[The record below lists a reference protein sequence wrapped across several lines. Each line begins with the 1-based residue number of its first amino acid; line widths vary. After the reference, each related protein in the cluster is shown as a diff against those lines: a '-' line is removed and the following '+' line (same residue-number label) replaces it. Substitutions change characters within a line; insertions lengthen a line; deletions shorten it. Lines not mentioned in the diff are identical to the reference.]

1 MPLSGHFEFGL
12 QMVASESNETEFLL
26 SFPTRFI
33 MGIFA
38 MSTKFAR
45 VSTSQ
50 SSTAF
55 VQESRNRIRTITMK
69 LQRLLDGY

>member
-38 MSTKFAR
+38 MSAKFAR
-45 VSTSQ
+45 VSTGQ
-50 SSTAF
+50 SSAAF
-55 VQESRNRIRTITMK
+55 V
-69 LQRLLDGY
+69 